1 MKLRENLEFS
11 LTNVD
16 KIFTKGFTNDS
27 NCCFMNVCLQA
38 LLASPAYFNM
48 LIAIGQNQEMF
59 SQLSKTSLI
68 SKFVHLARYFNP
80 RDQLD
85 SRSVYTAKTISAEKI
100 FSGLIGEF
108 NPYHNHQDCHE
119 FFSLLLDR
127 LHEEMATVY

>member
-38 LLASPAYFNM
+38 LLASPAFFNM

-59 SQLSKTSLI
+59 SQLSKGSLI
-68 SKFVHLARYFNP
+68 SKFVHVARFFNP

-85 SRSVYTAKTISAEKI
+85 SKSIYA
-100 FSGLIGEF
+100 
-108 NPYHNHQDCHE
+108 
-119 FFSLLLDR
+119 
-127 LHEEMATVY
+127 